1 MKRTYMLD
9 VGMWNHEIENKW
21 GDIKE
26 KDIIDQYM
34 RISKDF
40 KKENKNVVWV
50 TGNYT
55 KFIDTVYNNLLFYW
69 YIVLDIDLKNIIFED
84 DAGNNLNRH
93 FKDRRG
99 MK

>member
-9 VGMWNHEIENKW
+9 VGTWNHEIEDKW

-26 KDIIDQYM
+26 KDIIEQYM

-50 TGNYT
+50 FGNYT

-69 YIVLDIDLKNIIFED
+69 YIVLDIELKNIIFED
-84 DAGNNLNRH
+84 DAGNNLNWH
-93 FKDRRG
+93 FGDRRG
-99 MK
+99 LR